1 MVASDRSVDY
11 LIIGHVSKDLTAD
24 GPTLGGTATYSSL
37 TAQALGKRA
46 SIVTS
51 VGPDLDFHPLSEVS
65 IHMVPSQDS
74 TTFSNEYLSK
84 GRRPWVA
91 ARLANHLAACS
102 VSRSGIAGIPR
113 STEVKLVERTVIE

>member
-11 LIIGHVSKDLTAD
+11 LVIGHVSKDLTAD

-46 SIVTS
+46 AIVTS
-51 VGPDLDFHPLSEVS
+51 VGPDLDLHPLSEVS

-74 TTFSNEYLSK
+74 TTFSNEYLSDE
-84 GRRPWVA
+84 RRHWTA
-91 ARLANHLAACS
+91 SRLANHLAAFS
-102 VSRSGIAGIPR
+102 VSRSGIASIPR
-113 STEVKLVERTVIE
+113 STEVKLVERTVNE